1 VTNAKRNSRKVPGEP
16 TARPPRSV
24 SVVSLVESAAS
35 GDQQAWESL
44 VNRFVP
50 LVRHV
55 THRYRLSHNDFHDVN
70 QIVWLRL
77 LENIERIRE
86 PRALP
91 GWIVAT
97 TRNEAL
103 RVLKGH
109 RRLQLVAAID
119 DFATERTSPQEAPA
133 EELLRQER
141 HRAVRD
147 GLAELKPE
155 QRELLLLL
163 HAEPPLSYQ
172 EISRRLGIPTGS
184 IGPTRARCLAKLR
197 QTSALRLLA
206 AS

>member
-1 VTNAKRNSRKVPGEP
+1 MTNAQWSAQKDPSH
-16 TARPPRSV
+16 TARISQSV

-35 GDQQAWESL
+35 GDQLAWEAL
-44 VNRFVP
+44 VDRFGP

-55 THRYRLSHNDFHDVN
+55 AGRYRLPDNDFHDVS
-70 QIVWLRL
+70 QVVWLRL
-77 LENIERIRE
+77 LENIDRIRE

-103 RVLKGH
+103 RVLNGH
-109 RRLQLVAAID
+109 RRLHLVDALDEFPA
-119 DFATERTSPQEAPA
+119 ERVGVQEAPA
-133 EELLRQER
+133 EDLLRQER
-141 HRAVRD
+141 RRAVRD

-163 HAEPPLSYQ
+163 HAEPPVSYR

-184 IGPTRARCLAKLR
+184 IGPTRARCLEKLR
-197 QTSALRLLA
+197 RTSALRLLA

>member
-1 VTNAKRNSRKVPGEP
+1 M
-16 TARPPRSV
+16 SV
-24 SVVSLVESAAS
+24 SVASLVASAAN
-35 GDQQAWESL
+35 GDHTAWECL
-44 VNRFVP
+44 VDRFAP

-55 THRYRLSHNDFHDVN
+55 THRYRLSNNDFYDVN

-77 LENIERIRE
+77 LENIDRIRE
-86 PRALP
+86 PRALA

-103 RVLKGH
+103 RVLKSR
-109 RRLQLVAAID
+109 RRLQLVDAID
-119 DFATERTSPQEAPA
+119 DFATERTAHQETPA
-133 EELLRQER
+133 EQLIRQER

-147 GLAELKPE
+147 GLAELKPA

-172 EISRRLGIPTGS
+172 EISRRLNIPTGS
-184 IGPTRARCLAKLR
+184 IGPTRARCLVKLR